1 MKEIV
6 KKVVKKTVLSTN
18 PEVGESPQNR
28 DPIQSAQTR
37 KRMLIAARLE
47 DILNELG
54 WKKKDLAEKLGKNPS
69 EVTKWMSGTHNFT
82 TDTLSEIEQITGKSL
97 IQVWE
102 KTVYPENPSTE
113 VQGVEEESPE
123 YVPMNKAT
131 VTTIIK
137 YRLRDLSPDDI
148 RDLQEKY
155 PDAEVWIELGPP
167 EELTEEGFRQLTGL
181 SGRKKEGDHE

>member
-1 MKEIV
+1 MDMM
-6 KKVVKKTVLSTN
+6 KKTNKYAEQYASSLIL
-18 PEVGESPQNR
+18 ELLQNR
-28 DPIQSAQTR
+28 DPIQTAQTR

-47 DILNELG
+47 EILNELG

-82 TDTLSEIEQITGKSL
+82 TDTLSEIEQVTGKSL

-113 VQGVEEESPE
+113 LQGVKEESPE